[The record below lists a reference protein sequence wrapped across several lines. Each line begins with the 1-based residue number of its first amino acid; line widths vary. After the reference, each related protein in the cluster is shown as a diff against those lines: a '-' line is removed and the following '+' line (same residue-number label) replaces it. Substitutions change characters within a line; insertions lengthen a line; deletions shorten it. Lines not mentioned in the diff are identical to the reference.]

1 MDLAGFHLD
10 LAPILAFAG
19 LFSKAVRIQPND
31 ISQAQTCQ
39 ILLCGTHCLM
49 TPKAN
54 MNSDRHKVGKKSGQ
68 SRAEAKAVIRR
79 SCHAVFASRFRVKV
93 QNGINHKK
101 WQKPD
106 IGV

>member
-1 MDLAGFHLD
+1 
-10 LAPILAFAG
+10 
-19 LFSKAVRIQPND
+19 
-31 ISQAQTCQ
+31 
-39 ILLCGTHCLM
+39 
-49 TPKAN
+49 